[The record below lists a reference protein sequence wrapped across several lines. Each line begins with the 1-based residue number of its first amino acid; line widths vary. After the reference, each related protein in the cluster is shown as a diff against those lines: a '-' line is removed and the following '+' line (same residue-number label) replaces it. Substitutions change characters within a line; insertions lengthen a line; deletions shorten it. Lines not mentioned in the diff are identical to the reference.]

1 MSNAISS
8 PSYTNVGR
16 QLPFLE
22 SPAQR
27 IARVDF
33 IKKREG
39 DKRVE
44 AWVRVQQEHKQSLW
58 GAPTTAARG
67 EPYITTPHL
76 PEDPIRS
83 NSPFLSV
90 PYIHPED
97 EEPFIFYSSAPL
109 QPTYIPEIIYSTPL
123 PLPVKPKPRRVK
135 QSRHRRR
142 LSDLDSIPEEVTI
155 EG

>member
-1 MSNAISS
+1 MSNAIPS

-16 QLPFLE
+16 QLPFFE

-27 IARVDF
+27 VARVDF

-58 GAPTTAARG
+58 GTATTTGRG
-67 EPYITTPHL
+67 EPYIATPHL

-83 NSPFLSV
+83 SSPFLSV

-109 QPTYIPEIIYSTPL
+109 QPAYIPEIIYSTPL
-123 PLPVKPKPRRVK
+123 PVPVKPKPRRVK
-135 QSRHRRR
+135 HARHRRR
-142 LSDLDSIPEEVTI
+142 LSDLDSIPEEVTV

>member
-1 MSNAISS
+1 MSNAIPS
-8 PSYTNVGR
+8 PSYTNAGR
-16 QLPFLE
+16 QLPFHE
-22 SPAQR
+22 SPSQR
-27 IARVDF
+27 VARVDF

-44 AWVRVQQEHKQSLW
+44 AWVRLQQEHKQSLW
-58 GAPTTAARG
+58 GAATTNTCG
-67 EPYITTPHL
+67 EPYIATPHL
-76 PEDPIRS
+76 SEDPIRS
-83 NSPFLSV
+83 GSPFLSV

-109 QPTYIPEIIYSTPL
+109 HPAYIPEIIYSTPL

-135 QSRHRRR
+135 HGRHRRR
-142 LSDLDSIPEEVTI
+142 LSDLDSIPEEVTV